1 MTALDFPT
9 SPSDGDIYNDY
20 IWVASKGVWR
30 SLASVGGALGDLTDV
45 NTVPPLAHGDL
56 ISYVDILGDVDS
68 TFATN
73 VGSGAN
79 STPLALAVQ
88 SDGKVL
94 VGGAFTTWNGTTVN
108 RIVRLNAD
116 GTRDTSFTT
125 NTGTGFSGNVRDF
138 ILQSD
143 GKIVVVGEFTTF
155 NGTTVNYIVRLNAD
169 GTRDTSFTTN
179 NGTGPNNPI
188 WAGGIQSDGK
198 ILIGGEFTSF
208 NGTATNRFTRLN
220 SNGSLDTSYASSFAT
235 GFNSLVLAIAVQSDD
250 KAVVGG
256 DFTTI
261 NSVSSPRIVRLT
273 IDGVRDTT
281 FNVGTGANATV
292 RSIGVQSDG
301 KILLAGDLTTYNGT
315 PVNET
320 VRVSSSG
327 AVDFSFRT
335 AINLDSGATAG
346 LAGQIFSGSWRATLA
361 TGNVGAL
368 PLSNP
373 TIYPSINYR
382 EIGENYGFIAIGYFK
397 PPTTG
402 TYTFFTSS
410 DDYSGVWVG
419 DIAAASSGR
428 TSGNATVNNG
438 LSLPSGGG
446 QANTKVSGTI
456 SLTAGVWYPIRIVHE
471 EGTGQDALTFSWSGP
486 GIAETTDLTQYF
498 RVPVNSRGENV
509 FSFASNETNGRV
521 NSLKVLSNDKI
532 LVGGEFTTFNG
543 ISATYLALLNSDG
556 TRNTELTTDTG
567 DGISNPIVGSVSAVV
582 EYSDGVVVSGD
593 FNTVNSTSVNDI
605 VRLTYK
611 NIWENQNNLFD
622 SIKYSN
628 IDLTYSSNLKLPLG
642 YNGLSVGPATIVS
655 GVTVTVP
662 TESSW
667 VIF

>member
-30 SLASVGGALGDLTDV
+30 SLASLGGALGDLTDV
-45 NTVPPLAHGDL
+45 NTVPPLVHGDL
-56 ISYVDILGDVDS
+56 ISYVDSLGDIDS
-68 TFATN
+68 TFVTN
-73 VGSGAN
+73 VGTGPN

-88 SDGKVL
+88 SDGKIL
-94 VGGAFTTWNGTTVN
+94 VGGAFTTWNGATVN
-108 RIVRLNAD
+108 RIVRLNAN
-116 GTRDTSFTT
+116 GTRDTAFTT

-143 GKIVVVGEFTTF
+143 GKIIVLGEFTTF

-220 SNGSLDTSYASSFAT
+220 SNGSLDSTYASAFAT
-235 GFNSLVLAIAVQSDD
+235 GFNSLVLAVAVQSDN
-250 KAVVGG
+250 KAIVGG

-273 IDGVRDTT
+273 VDGVRDTT
-281 FNVGTGANATV
+281 FNVGLGANSTV
-292 RSIGVQSDG
+292 RSIGIQSDG
-301 KILLAGDLTTYNGT
+301 KVLLAGDLTTYNGT

-320 VRVSSSG
+320 VRLSSSG

-361 TGNVGAL
+361 TGNIGAL

-382 EIGENYGFIAIGYFK
+382 EIGDNYGFIAIGYFK

-486 GIAETTDLTQYF
+486 SIAETTDLTQYF

-543 ISATYLALLNSDG
+543 ISATYLALLDSDG
-556 TRNTELTTDTG
+556 TRNTELSTDTG
-567 DGISNPIVGSVSAVV
+567 DGITNPIAGQVASVV
-582 EYSDGVVVSGD
+582 EYSDGVIIAGD
-593 FNTVNSTSVNDI
+593 FNSVNSTAANDI